1 MFHIWSKK
9 ILLRGLLS
17 GLFRKYKN
25 EIFEKKRIERKDE
38 NGDIWNK
45 KIKRKEQKTVISWK
59 IQVLLSIDTCFRCKF
74 QWKLCFALKKH
85 IWKMQRNI
93 NDLWKVAQR
102 YFLITVYSVLNP
114 LCPFLSYSFFKPM
127 LQNIKCKKKFNN

>member
-9 ILLRGLLS
+9 ILLRGLLL

-25 EIFEKKRIERKDE
+25 EIFEKKRIERKDG

-45 KIKRKEQKTVISWK
+45 KIKKTVISWK

-74 QWKLCFALKKH
+74 QWKLCFALKK
-85 IWKMQRNI
+85 
-93 NDLWKVAQR
+93 L
-102 YFLITVYSVLNP
+102 YG
-114 LCPFLSYSFFKPM
+114 
-127 LQNIKCKKKFNN
+127 KCKGISMISER